1 MLSTNL
7 LALFN
12 HFLKLIYTQKS
23 WVLYILAL
31 TTFFYIQQSQCGTMT
46 IIPAPINI
54 DRPIPSKSPSKAT
67 TSSSSA
73 TVPLSIPRFFSIAQS
88 SGLPQTPEAN
98 QNETTIISTSTTI
111 HDVNNNANKS
121 NWWILGTR
129 RNYAKYLEINPSTF
143 KENCKKVKFLT
154 EIQQEICAM
163 HHNVINAI
171 GRGARI
177 GIDEC
182 QYQFKMNRWNCSTYD
197 AEGARVFGP
206 VLDINS
212 REKAFIHAISTAGVL
227 YSITKACTK
236 GEMSQCGCDEKIRS
250 KDVQNK
256 WEWGGCS
263 DDIHYGAEFTKKFID
278 SVEDPTTAEGMVNL
292 HNNEVG
298 RRVIKSKMEL
308 ICKCHG
314 MSGSCTIKV
323 CWRKMK
329 PFREVGMELSARF
342 DGATHVKV
350 IESRKK
356 RSRLRPAQKNVKKPS
371 KKDLVY
377 LEESP
382 DFCFK
387 NVTIGA
393 QGTTDRICNATSYGL
408 DGCRYLCC
416 GRGYRTIEREIE
428 AKCNCK
434 FVWCCNVKCD
444 KCRSKVIEHRC
455 N

>member
-1 MLSTNL
+1 
-7 LALFN
+7 
-12 HFLKLIYTQKS
+12 
-23 WVLYILAL
+23 
-31 TTFFYIQQSQCGTMT
+31 MT
-46 IIPAPINI
+46 IIPA
-54 DRPIPSKSPSKAT
+54 
-67 TSSSSA
+67 SSSVIVNNNNNYQQTKMPMTTTTA
-73 TVPLSIPRFFSIAQS
+73 TITAIHDNDILSTNHINHNNNQQLFSSQQS
-88 SGLPQTPEAN
+88 TLTKDGHS
-98 QNETTIISTSTTI
+98 NENDTKIISTSTTI
-111 HDVNNNANKS
+111 HRINNNANRS

-129 RNYAKYLEINPSTF
+129 RNYAKYLDITPSTF
-143 KENCKKVKFLT
+143 KINCHKVKFLN
-154 EIQQEICAM
+154 EIQREMCSIGY
-163 HHNVINAI
+163 NVVNIV

-182 QYQFKMNRWNCSTYD
+182 QHQFKMNRWNCSTYEEED
-197 AEGARVFGP
+197 ARVFGP

-212 REKAFIHAISTAGVL
+212 REKAFIHAISTAGVV
-227 YSITKACTK
+227 YSITRACSR
-236 GEMSQCGCDEKIRS
+236 GEMSQCGCDETTRRS
-250 KDVQNK
+250 KNVQHN

-278 SVEDPTTAEGMVNL
+278 SVEDPTTPDGLVNL

-329 PFREVGMELSARF
+329 PFREVGQDLSSRF

-371 KKDLVY
+371 KRDLVF

-387 NVTIGA
+387 NLTIGA
-393 QGTTDRICNATSYGL
+393 EGTTDRICNATSYGL

-434 FVWCCNVKCD
+434 FVWCCNVVCD
-444 KCRSKVIEHRC
+444 KCRSKIVETRC